1 VDKILISLLNSTDDD
16 DLIFLKKIKKSL
28 FIIRNV
34 ENKNKFKFKF
44 NFKNKFKGLC
54 SLFFV
59 FGNEIIVLHVL
70 SASVDNN
77 V

>member
-1 VDKILISLLNSTDDD
+1 VDNLVISLLHTTDDD

-28 FIIRNV
+28 FIIKNV
-34 ENKNKFKFKF
+34 ENKNKFK
-44 NFKNKFKGLC
+44 NKFKGLC
-54 SLFFV
+54 CLFFV